1 MSRKIFISYR
11 RDDSAASAIGIGQ
24 YLEHEF
30 GGKNVFVDVDM
41 RAGVKFPE
49 VLEARLAECKVML
62 VLIGPGWL
70 DARDDQGHRRL
81 DNPDDWVRLE
91 IAHALKRNITV
102 IPVRINGA
110 ALPGRGALSEDVRGL
125 LDHQSTSVTHA
136 SFRHDMA
143 GLARDIRSIPT
154 PRTWR
159 RPVAIAAGVVAL
171 IGIGFMIAQGVVPG
185 AVERIRLSYFPPNTE
200 STSQNGIW
208 TSRPGEWVLFAA
220 NGEAPAFAYYFQPA
234 SVRRFGDAVVYALRF
249 PLRIAESTPTDTA
262 LPQPAYE
269 DHVIVTD
276 CKRSTFALTERIVYS
291 KAGAVLSRFNSGDP
305 QTLAATGAP
314 IARGSIVS
322 AAKRLLCDNLDI
334 PVLTTEALTRN
345 KFSYLSRTPR
355 GDANI
360 YYAPP
365 QAVSNLPFQF
375 EIVTVAKFDS
385 DRPLAELF
393 TGNVIGLPSHYRSF
407 AQRLKAYC
415 IERKISSPKF
425 DYFDAGGN
433 FLFVS
438 TPTLEE
444 PIAPSAGSPSDQ
456 LLTLACGAGVLSVAG
471 TYEGINHTTYGNR
484 TQGEQKIA
492 LIVHQSGDEVSV
504 TFRTPHGEYGKGKGK
519 LNGTRIES
527 MSLQSALS
535 PTCAGSY
542 ETSVEFAGDTAKW
555 SFKGKD
561 CNGAM
566 EGHGTATRT
575 RS

>member
-70 DARDDQGHRRL
+70 DARDEQGHRRL

-110 ALPGRGALSEDVRGL
+110 ALPGRTALPEDIRGL

-143 GLARDIRSIPT
+143 GLARDIRTIPT
-154 PRTWR
+154 ARTWR
-159 RPVAIAAGVVAL
+159 RPVAIAAGVVSL
-171 IGIGFMIAQGVVPG
+171 IGVGLILAQSVVLD
-185 AVERIRLSYFPPNTE
+185 AVERVRRSYVTPDTA

-234 SVRRFGDAVVYALRF
+234 SVRRFGDAVVYPLRF
-249 PLRIAESTPTDTA
+249 PLRVADSTPTDDA

-269 DHVIVTD
+269 DHVIVID
-276 CKRSTFALTERIVYS
+276 CKKSTFALTERIVYS
-291 KAGAVLSRFNSGDP
+291 KSGAVLSRFNFGDP
-305 QTLAATGAP
+305 QTLTAAGTP
-314 IARGSIVS
+314 IAQGSIVF
-322 AAKRLLCDNLDI
+322 AARRMLCDNLDTPI
-334 PVLTTEALTRN
+334 LTREALTRN
-345 KFSYLSRTPR
+345 RFLYLTRASKEN
-355 GDANI
+355 ANI

-365 QAVSNLPFQF
+365 QPVSNQPFQF

-385 DRPLAELF
+385 DQPLAKLF

-444 PIAPSAGSPSDQ
+444 PITPSAGSPSDQ
-456 LLTLACGAGVLSVAG
+456 LLALACGAGILSVAG
-471 TYEGINHTTYGNR
+471 TYEGTNHTSYGNR

-492 LIVHQSGDEVSV
+492 LIVHQSGDDVSV

-519 LNGTRIES
+519 LNGTRIDS
-527 MSLQSALS
+527 MSLQSAAG
-535 PTCAGSY
+535 PACTGSY